1 MENIT
6 AIGEILFDIYPEG
19 NKLGGA
25 PFNFIYHINNL
36 TGNGDFISRIGK
48 DEKGKEILE
57 YFEKWHLSTNYLQVD
72 ENLLTGEAIPT
83 LNEQKIPEWKIEDN
97 RAYDAIEINEGVVSL
112 VEKSNCMYFGTL
124 AQRDERSRNCIQGLF
139 NKNIK
144 YFCDLNI
151 RQNYYSKEIVESS
164 LKAANVLKL
173 NTDELQLVNELIY
186 SNKLKSDGVA
196 EATLNDYNLE
206 ILCVTH
212 GEQGAIIYKGRD
224 KNSYR
229 SHVDNVI
236 DTVGAGD
243 AYSAILGLGYLYGW
257 DIERINII
265 ASQFAA
271 DIVKINGA
279 LPDDLSF
286 YQKYKELLFNA

>member
-1 MENIT
+1 MKNIT
-6 AIGEILFDIYPEG
+6 AIGEILFDIYPDG
-19 NKLGGA
+19 KKLGGA

-36 TGNGDFISRIGK
+36 TGNGNFISRIGK
-48 DEKGKEILE
+48 DEMGNKILD
-57 YFEKWHLSTNYLQVD
+57 YFDNGHLSTNYLQVD
-72 ENLLTGEAIPT
+72 NKLLTGAAIPT
-83 LNEQKIPEWKIEDN
+83 LNEEKIPEWDIATN
-97 RAYDAIEINEGVVSL
+97 RAYDAIEITSEIISL
-112 VEKSNCMYFGTL
+112 VEKSDCLYFGTL
-124 AQRDERSRNCIQGLF
+124 AQRDERSRSCIQGLF
-139 NKNIK
+139 NKEIK

-151 RQNYYSKEIVESS
+151 RQNYYSKEVVEAS

-186 SNKLKSDGVA
+186 ANNLKSDAIA

-206 ILCVTH
+206 MVCVTQ
-212 GEQGAIIYKGRD
+212 GERGAIIYKGSE
-224 KNSYR
+224 KNNYR
-229 SHVDNVI
+229 SHVDHVV

-243 AYSAILGLGYLYGW
+243 AYSSILCLGYLYDW

-286 YQKYKELLFNA
+286 YQKYKELIFNA